1 MRGGEET
8 MARGKRT
15 DPKKRELVKSIIYL
29 NPEMDAGDV
38 AKAAELPRT
47 TVNDIKSEMS
57 TEEIPED
64 IVRYRQ
70 AKKLEL
76 IKDCMDIAKSYTGHL
91 AEPTVIARASARD
104 SAIVA
109 GTMIDKA
116 QLLAGEPTQITER
129 QEPTPDLVKELDQKV
144 KRLKE
149 LTGT

>member
-29 NPEMDAGDV
+29 NPEMDATDA
-38 AKAAELPRT
+38 AKAAGIPVRTAQDIIAKELK
-47 TVNDIKSEMS
+47 DDDEFAS
-57 TEEIPED
+57 
-64 IVRYRQ
+64 YRA

-76 IKDCMDIAKSYTGHL
+76 IKKSLDIAASYSDHL
-91 AEPTVIARASARD
+91 AEPAVIAKASARD

-144 KRLKE
+144 KKLKE